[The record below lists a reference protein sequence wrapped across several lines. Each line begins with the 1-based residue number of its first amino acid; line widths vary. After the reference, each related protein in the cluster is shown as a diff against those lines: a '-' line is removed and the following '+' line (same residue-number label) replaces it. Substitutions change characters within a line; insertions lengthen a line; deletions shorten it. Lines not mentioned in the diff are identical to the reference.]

1 MFNIV
6 TDGLTCN
13 HQLDNY
19 SVYVTDVNIAVQKS
33 LLFKIRMCII
43 HRTMTLGMK
52 VRIYVRITLTYN
64 VLKSFLI
71 QLLCERLEH
80 TLGTYTVVIGYR
92 HCCYPVHILTFSWP
106 KTGSTVSCNC
116 KPRIFTVPAYFS
128 FSTFRFIAKNVISS
142 KITSFFVIIC
152 VYLSWLYL
160 VVVLGFCGVEGVL
173 LLLCYCW
180 DQLCVCVCVYMCV
193 CACVRVRVC
202 VFVFNGGSYNCVT
215 NNQATK
221 FKRLSRCPVL
231 FVSWRQIQTF

>member
-43 HRTMTLGMK
+43 HRAMTLVMK

-80 TLGTYTVVIGYR
+80 W
-92 HCCYPVHILTFSWP
+92 VHT
-106 KTGSTVSCNC
+106 
-116 KPRIFTVPAYFS
+116 
-128 FSTFRFIAKNVISS
+128 
-142 KITSFFVIIC
+142 
-152 VYLSWLYL
+152 
-160 VVVLGFCGVEGVL
+160 L
-173 LLLCYCW
+173 LLPCTYPYL
-180 DQLCVCVCVYMCV
+180 
-193 CACVRVRVC
+193 
-202 VFVFNGGSYNCVT
+202 
-215 NNQATK
+215 
-221 FKRLSRCPVL
+221 
-231 FVSWRQIQTF
+231 